1 MGKSLKLLTMLAVLA
16 STTACMSEKQESL
29 TDVSSTSAALATRS
43 EISVG
48 QTYYVNTN
56 GLNVR
61 ASDDNG
67 RVLGLLARNDAVK
80 VIASSDALKNDYVEV
95 EIVETA
101 SEIATAEKYFVS
113 FKYLESEKF
122 SYKKFTGKYFVI
134 QNVAT
139 EKLRVYERV
148 CVDNTCPN
156 KMIMETNM
164 VVGEQNKGREEMTW
178 LGSFRI
184 TGWSKF
190 HEDGKGLYPRWFDP
204 SYPEIPEPGKG
215 FTSWFK
221 NKHMPEVNGE
231 KPGVMRGAFG
241 WYTALVGP
249 NAFAQWTHGTVG
261 WGADKDKFI
270 LNAKK
275 FVPNLVTAPRSHGC
289 SRTDNEAIGFLREH
303 LPIGTPIIKI
313 YAIEDIADKSLS
325 NYTTQKGRFDYI
337 LTKDKNL
344 SPGRETVLKTL
355 VNSADVIEEGTYFF
369 DQTPD
374 VQEYT
379 PGEDLRRFERKIG
392 NKGNIYGVDSTNMF
406 GVFYIDL
413 GLVSGYQHPQ
423 GLDVGGYED
432 ELVPDFMNLDQLDL

>member
-1 MGKSLKLLTMLAVLA
+1 MGKSLNLLAMLAVLA
-16 STTACMSEKQESL
+16 STTACISEKQESSS
-29 TDVSSTSAALATRS
+29 DVSSTSAALATRS

-48 QTYYVNTN
+48 QVYYVNTN

-95 EIVETA
+95 EIVETE
-101 SEIATAEKYFVS
+101 SEIASADKYFVS
-113 FKYLESEKF
+113 LKYLETEKF

-139 EKLRVYERV
+139 EKLRVYERI
-148 CVDNTCPN
+148 CADNTCPN

-190 HEDGKGLYPRWFDP
+190 HEDGKGQYPRWFDP
-204 SYPEIPEPGKG
+204 SYPEIPGPGKG

-221 NKHMPEVNGE
+221 NKHMPEVDGE

-249 NAFAQWTHGTVG
+249 NAFAQWTHGTIG

-303 LPIGTPIIKI
+303 LPVGTPIIKI
-313 YAIEDIADKSLS
+313 YAIEDIADKALS

-355 VNSADVIEEGTYFF
+355 VSSADVIEEGTYFF

-392 NKGNIYGVDSTNMF
+392 NKGNIYGVESTNMF

-423 GLDVGGYED
+423 GLEVGGYDD